1 MKKKLQ
7 TMAEIVRKS
16 TLGNAAFWVCLV
28 ISISMIVAGFIVPPT
43 GKIDGSVLTAVG
55 ELFGFATLFVVLK
68 ALERGVDAKI
78 QHGKT
83 SMTIGDLNDG
93 QPQQTTTTDYE
104 TDN

>member
-1 MKKKLQ
+1 
-7 TMAEIVRKS
+7 MAEIVRKS

>member
-1 MKKKLQ
+1 
-7 TMAEIVRKS
+7 MAEIVRKS

-28 ISISMIVAGFIVPPT
+28 ISLSLIIAGFIVPPT

-55 ELFGFATLFVVLK
+55 ELFGFATLFVVFK
-68 ALERGVDAKI
+68 SIGRGVNAKI

-83 SMTIGDLNDG
+83 SMTIGDLNDE
-93 QPQQTTTTDYE
+93 QPQQTTTTEYE

>member
-1 MKKKLQ
+1 
-7 TMAEIVRKS
+7 MAEIVRKS

-68 ALERGVDAKI
+68 ALERGVDARI